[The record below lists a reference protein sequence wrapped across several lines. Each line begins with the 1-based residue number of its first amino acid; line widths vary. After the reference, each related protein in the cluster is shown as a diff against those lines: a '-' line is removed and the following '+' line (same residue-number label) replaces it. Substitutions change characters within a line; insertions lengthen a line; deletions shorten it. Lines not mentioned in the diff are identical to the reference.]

1 MKTYEY
7 CNFNISEECG
17 FVINPHIS
25 HFNGE
30 MPTQYPITDLKINV
44 NGIFYLRKFSQTHH
58 LLTVKEK

>member
-44 NGIFYLRKFSQTHH
+44 NGIFYL
-58 LLTVKEK
+58 